1 MAKKLEMTFKDA
13 SNKTMK
19 ITVDNVK
26 NGITDA
32 EVKTAM
38 QIILSK
44 DIFVTDAGSLVAID
58 DARIVDT
65 TETDLNVE

>member
-1 MAKKLEMTFKDA
+1 MAKKLEMVFKDA

-26 NGITDA
+26 DAITDA

-38 QIILSK
+38 QTILSK
-44 DIFVTDAGSLVAID
+44 DIFVTDAGSLVSID
-58 DARIVDT
+58 DAKIVDT